1 MPTGPGALDLA
12 NSTESLCREGSGRLQ
27 SSYPRGPGD
36 VAQEGHTQGGVRFP
50 HSLAEA
56 STSWN
61 CETLHLTHWLK
72 TEEKGEKSHGKSKPY
87 VQYSFKRLVSMWLL
101 KNNRGTLHTAEASHA
116 GTGAAQSWPR
126 REEAQAGPWRPPPP
140 SEWLWL
146 ESIQLSAAQAARERP
161 LTDLTPLLLP
171 LTCVRLEIRDAPPTP
186 KMTPPHI
193 RVPSTPS
200 ALKWHLQPER
210 FLLGCWA
217 RATEAADGKCGR

>member
-72 TEEKGEKSHGKSKPY
+72 TEEKGGKKPW
-87 VQYSFKRLVSMWLL
+87 KI
-101 KNNRGTLHTAEASHA
+101 KTIC
-116 GTGAAQSWPR
+116 
-126 REEAQAGPWRPPPP
+126 
-140 SEWLWL
+140 
-146 ESIQLSAAQAARERP
+146 SIQFQASSKHVAIKE
-161 LTDLTPLLLP
+161 
-171 LTCVRLEIRDAPPTP
+171 
-186 KMTPPHI
+186 
-193 RVPSTPS
+193 
-200 ALKWHLQPER
+200 
-210 FLLGCWA
+210 
-217 RATEAADGKCGR
+217 